1 MKSVYYWSPFLTD
14 VATTSA
20 VIQSAISLKKY
31 SKIHKPIII
40 DVCGEFKKYDDVISK
55 NNVEL
60 KKLVNFNYFNLL
72 PKNGYFKSRLSFIII
87 FICSAYPL
95 FKILKRDKPDFLICH
110 LITSLPILLAS
121 TFMFKT
127 KFILRISGL
136 PRLNIVRKLYWLI
149 CGKALNKITSPTEAT
164 LNELRE
170 KKLFNNNKLFLLRD
184 PVIDIKKINMLKKNK
199 IENFLDKQEFLV
211 GIGRLTKQK
220 NFIFLINCFHKIAMS
235 DKNLKLVILGEG
247 EERKK
252 LTQMISKYNLQ
263 EKIYLLG
270 YKENVFN
277 YLSKAKIFILSSLW
291 EDPGWVLL
299 EAAAS
304 NTLILSSNCKNG
316 PSEIIEKNKSG
327 FLYEVNN
334 EKDFVEKF
342 NIIKGL
348 SNSQIKLKKIYA
360 KKKSYQYT
368 KFQHFKVLE
377 TILKN

>member
-1 MKSVYYWSPFLTD
+1 
-14 VATTSA
+14 
-20 VIQSAISLKKY
+20 
-31 SKIHKPIII
+31 
-40 DVCGEFKKYDDVISK
+40 
-55 NNVEL
+55 
-60 KKLVNFNYFNLL
+60 
-72 PKNGYFKSRLSFIII
+72 
-87 FICSAYPL
+87 
-95 FKILKRDKPDFLICH
+95 
-110 LITSLPILLAS
+110 
-121 TFMFKT
+121 
-127 KFILRISGL
+127 
-136 PRLNIVRKLYWLI
+136 
-149 CGKALNKITSPTEAT
+149 
-164 LNELRE
+164 
-170 KKLFNNNKLFLLRD
+170 
-184 PVIDIKKINMLKKNK
+184 
-199 IENFLDKQEFLV
+199 
-211 GIGRLTKQK
+211 
-220 NFIFLINCFHKIAMS
+220 MS

-252 LTQMISKYNLQ
+252 LTQMINKYNLQ

-377 TILKN
+377 KILKN

>member
-31 SKIHKPIII
+31 SKIYKPIII
-40 DVCGEFKKYDDVISK
+40 DVCGEFKKYDDIISK
-55 NNVEL
+55 NDVEL
-60 KKLVNFNYFNLL
+60 KKLVNLNYFRLL
-72 PKNGYFKSRLSFIII
+72 PKNGYFQSRLSFMII

-95 FKILKRDKPDFLICH
+95 FKILKNDKPDFLISH

-121 TFMFKT
+121 MFMFKT

-149 CGKALNKITSPTEAT
+149 CGRALNKITSPTKAT
-164 LNELRE
+164 LNELIE
-170 KKLFNNNKLFLLRD
+170 KKLFDNNKLFLLRD
-184 PVIDIKKINMLKKNK
+184 PVIDIKKINILKKKK
-199 IENFLDKQEFLV
+199 IEDFLEKEEFLI

-220 NFIFLINCFHKIAMS
+220 NFTFLINCFHKIAML
-235 DKNLKLVILGEG
+235 DKNLKLVILGDG

-252 LTQMISKYNLQ
+252 LTQIINKYNLQ
-263 EKIYLLG
+263 KKIYLLG

-342 NIIKGL
+342 NNIKGL
-348 SNSQIKLKKIYA
+348 SDSQIKLKKIYA
-360 KKKSYQYT
+360 KKNHTNIQS
-368 KFQHFKVLE
+368 FN
-377 TILKN
+377 ILKF